1 MQDRAGGSGAIERI
15 MRDKMERPRSA
26 ALVAAL
32 SGVVVVGAA
41 CHLDALLHPPPTV
54 EHRVG
59 LDSLQQVES
68 DSVTPIPPGG
78 SAPNLVVRAVVR
90 DTVASARRV
99 EVEIQPAGTAF
110 TNQATARGDPT
121 PNGQTAY
128 VPITGLTD
136 NTSYHWQARLEGDTV
151 WQRYGGTAANTV
163 DVRIVLPVAATRLV
177 FAQQPASAVAGAT
190 MATVK
195 VAMVDAQ
202 GNTLTSFSGNVHVDI
217 APYANPAG
225 GALGG
230 SQDISATAGVATFSD
245 LRITTAASGYR
256 LEATADGVAPVV
268 SWSFGINPGP
278 GHHPRFLVQ
287 PSNTAPNRAIAPP
300 VQVAILDV
308 YNNVATSY
316 SYVVYCLMG
325 NDGSPGKNAQLDP
338 SGDGRAPSAGIATFE
353 DLKIDQAGVGYTL
366 SCSGTG
372 VHDEISAPFN
382 VTP

>member
-1 MQDRAGGSGAIERI
+1 
-15 MRDKMERPRSA
+15 MRDTMPRPQSV

-32 SGVVVVGAA
+32 SSVIAFGSA
-41 CHLDALLHPPPTV
+41 CHLDAVLHSPPAV
-54 EHRVG
+54 ERRVG
-59 LDSLQQVES
+59 LDSLQQVQS
-68 DSVTPIPPGG
+68 DSVTPVPQGG
-78 SAPNLVVRAVVR
+78 SAPDLVVRAVVR
-90 DTVASARRV
+90 DTVSTVRRV
-99 EVEIQPAGTAF
+99 EVEVQPAGTAF
-110 TNQATARGDPT
+110 TNQPTVRSDPT
-121 PNGQTAY
+121 ASGKTAY
-128 VPITGLTD
+128 VPVTGLTD
-136 NTSYHWQARLEGDTV
+136 STSYHWQARLEGDTA
-151 WQRYGGTAANTV
+151 WQRYGGAAENTV
-163 DVRIVLPVAATRLV
+163 DIRIVLPVAATRLV

-190 MATVK
+190 IAPVK

-202 GNTLTSFSGNVHVDI
+202 GNTLTSFTGNVHVDI
-217 APYANPAG
+217 APYANSAG

-230 SQDISATAGVATFSD
+230 SQDVSATAGIATFSD
-245 LRITTAASGYR
+245 LRITKAGSGYR
-256 LEATADGVAPVV
+256 LQATGDGVAPVV

-353 DLKIDQAGVGYTL
+353 DLKIDQPGAGYTL

-372 VHDEISAPFN
+372 VHDEISAPFD